1 MRDYT
6 REILIAGANQV
17 NLSPSKTQR
26 LLQFVENWIALNPK
40 DSQRPSFD
48 TNYAETWANR
58 FKKSKEYVFAVGDA
72 LFALVQT
79 DGERKAQMTYTDQL
93 IDHYGH
99 KPDAAALRAIQDIN
113 EVTAKYGTLKGRK
126 TSCMCKKSI
135 KKPSKIIGKLPNFDA
150 NFRKLI

>member
-1 MRDYT
+1 MKEIIRERILESAKDYKLT
-6 REILIAGANQV
+6 PKDTE
-17 NLSPSKTQR
+17 R
-26 LLQFVENWIALNPK
+26 LLTFA
-40 DSQRPSFD
+40 D
-48 TNYAETWANR
+48 TWNAISGQTFGGGYSDEWANR
-58 FKKSKEYVFAVGDA
+58 FKKSKEYVSAVGDA

-93 IDHYGH
+93 IDNYGH

-126 TSCMCKKSI
+126 THRLCKKSN

>member
-1 MRDYT
+1 MKEIIRERILESAKDYKLT
-6 REILIAGANQV
+6 PGA
-17 NLSPSKTQR
+17 TER
-26 LLQFVENWIALNPK
+26 LLTFA
-40 DSQRPSFD
+40 D
-48 TNYAETWANR
+48 TWNAISGQTFAGGYSDEWANR
-58 FKKSKEYVFAVGDA
+58 FKKSKEYVSAVGDA

-93 IDHYGH
+93 IDHYNH

-126 TSCMCKKSI
+126 THRLCKKSN